1 MLESILQLVP
11 LISVII
17 VAGLLVFAFINFS
30 ISRKNIQRQ
39 SQQQIAKFK
48 NIKWAGD
55 LFENN
60 RSET

>member
-17 VAGLLVFAFINFS
+17 VAGLLVFAFINLS

-39 SQQQIAKFK
+39 SQQQIANLK
-48 NIKWAGD
+48 I
-55 LFENN
+55 
-60 RSET
+60 